1 MNNEVIYVSFED
13 HKKISI
19 ILPELA
25 LLKLQN
31 LANKERHTVSQ
42 QVAIIIMDYLR
53 DYDRM
58 LEIVNEDDF
67 GVITEEKLRSFLKR
81 KENQINYIYVDIEHY
96 SFEELFKLWIENFS
110 SKK

>member
-1 MNNEVIYVSFED
+1 MNPED

-19 ILPELA
+19 VLPNVA
-25 LLKLQN
+25 LSKLQD

-42 QVAIIIMDYLR
+42 QIVIIIMNYLR
-53 DYDRM
+53 DYDSM

-67 GVITEEKLRSFLKR
+67 GMITEDKLRYFLK
-81 KENQINYIYVDIEHY
+81 KEENQINYKYADIENY
-96 SFEELFKLWIENFS
+96 SFEELFKLWIDNFS